1 MGPHAHV
8 FDTPGA
14 GQEFDLDHD
23 AQPFDLAAIE
33 EDCRRQLPTD
43 EQVRTIAA
51 YCARARA
58 ATDRAILYGGLGPYL
73 GFHGGIARFS
83 MLCLTQPEHVRAL
96 HEIRVR
102 CALAAID
109 RILPAIAPHV
119 DILMLVSDDQGIQTG
134 PILPP
139 AVYHDLFVP
148 YYRRVNDRVHHLAPH
163 LKTFLHCCG
172 AVYDLLDS
180 IIEAGFDALNP
191 VQWSAGS
198 ATVQQWKDKAR
209 GRLALWGGGVN
220 TQTTLPFGSVADV
233 EREVQAVTRVLAA
246 DSGFVFCAIH
256 NLLAEIPPE
265 KVIALYRTARL
276 TGSGKPS

>member
-1 MGPHAHV
+1 
-8 FDTPGA
+8 
-14 GQEFDLDHD
+14 
-23 AQPFDLAAIE
+23 
-33 EDCRRQLPTD
+33 
-43 EQVRTIAA
+43 
-51 YCARARA
+51 
-58 ATDRAILYGGLGPYL
+58 
-73 GFHGGIARFS
+73 
-83 MLCLTQPEHVRAL
+83 
-96 HEIRVR
+96 
-102 CALAAID
+102 
-109 RILPAIAPHV
+109 
-119 DILMLVSDDQGIQTG
+119 
-134 PILPP
+134 
-139 AVYHDLFVP
+139 
-148 YYRRVNDRVHHLAPH
+148 VHHLAPH